1 VLMGRLMVS
10 LDVITAAIE
19 TPDEDAKCR
28 AAVLHEAVDW
38 QRAAADAVKGHQVL
52 PAPLLGRPEGRGLPG
67 AREGDRRADGS
78 PATPREGW

>member
-19 TPDEDAKCR
+19 TPTRTPHAGPRCYMRRWTGGAQLLMLSR
-28 AAVLHEAVDW
+28 ASGSA
-38 QRAAADAVKGHQVL
+38 R
-52 PAPLLGRPEGRGLPG
+52 PLLGRPEGRGLPG